1 MATNRSQRLR
11 KKLCV
16 DEFQELGFELN
27 LDFKEDLSEAAIDAF
42 LDAFL
47 KEAMEANGLGYVG
60 GDDYGLVCLQKRG
73 SVSDEQR
80 AAVEAWLK
88 TRSELTKYEVS
99 PLLDVWYPE
108 KPINA
113 TSDGRKNGD
122 LRVAVFFRLGFG
134 CLGVWL
140 GIVVN
145 LPLIGTPPAQPS
157 PLEREPTCGLFK
169 SLSST
174 RYPISAYVFQTP
186 RSVPSPSGRGL
197 RG

>member
-27 LDFKEDLSEAAIDAF
+27 LDFKEDLADEAIDAF

-73 SVSDEQR
+73 SVTEAQR

-88 TRSELTKYEVS
+88 GRTELTSVEVS
-99 PLLDVWYPE
+99 PLLDVWYPDNA
-108 KPINA
+108 IN
-113 TSDGRKNGD
+113 
-122 LRVAVFFRLGFG
+122 
-134 CLGVWL
+134 
-140 GIVVN
+140 
-145 LPLIGTPPAQPS
+145 
-157 PLEREPTCGLFK
+157 PT
-169 SLSST
+169 
-174 RYPISAYVFQTP
+174 A
-186 RSVPSPSGRGL
+186 
-197 RG
+197 

>member
-27 LDFKEDLSEAAIDAF
+27 LDFKEDLADEAIDAF

-73 SVSDEQR
+73 SVSEEQR
-80 AAVEAWLK
+80 AAVEAWPK
-88 TRSELTKYEVS
+88 GRSELTEVTVS

-108 KPINA
+108 KPINP
-113 TSDGRKNGD
+113 
-122 LRVAVFFRLGFG
+122 VA
-134 CLGVWL
+134 
-140 GIVVN
+140 
-145 LPLIGTPPAQPS
+145 
-157 PLEREPTCGLFK
+157 
-169 SLSST
+169 
-174 RYPISAYVFQTP
+174 
-186 RSVPSPSGRGL
+186 
-197 RG
+197 